1 VKYRPS
7 AGVDQGQRSV
17 TTTMNSMGTRGLIA
31 VDKMGGKVLFL
42 APDTYATTHILDD
55 FERLP
60 HELLVPPQSPA
71 AYIPIYGDGIHG
83 RNPNPGHLLSVV
95 DLETRRHVID
105 IDLSPYVAP
114 HGLQIGP
121 DGLLYITC
129 ENSGVVALVDLAKN
143 AVVGAIETGSV
154 NSHRLAI
161 APNGRWLYTEN
172 EEDASISVIDLPGR
186 RLVRQV
192 ATPHPLAG
200 LAISPGGKLLVA
212 VDDEEPVL
220 VVIDTASF
228 AVVRTVPLDGVPEP
242 AQIARYSP
250 DGEIL
255 LVTSLRSATATL
267 MDPTF
272 GDQITLAVGQQPMDG
287 AFHEGSLFVA
297 CQGDGSI
304 HVIDLATRRVS
315 RRFEAGVGC
324 ETLAF
329 F

>member
-1 VKYRPS
+1 
-7 AGVDQGQRSV
+7 
-17 TTTMNSMGTRGLIA
+17 MNSRGGRGLIA

-42 APDTYATTHILDD
+42 DPDSYATTHILDD

-60 HELLVPPQSPA
+60 HELLVAPQSST
-71 AYIPIYGDGIHG
+71 AYVPIYGDGIHG

-95 DLETRRHVID
+95 DLETRRHVTD

-121 DGLLYITC
+121 GGLIYITC
-129 ENSGVVALVDLAKN
+129 ENSGMVALVDLAEN

-154 NSHRLAI
+154 NSHRLVI

-200 LAISPGGKLLVA
+200 LAISPDGNLLVA
-212 VDDEEPVL
+212 VDDEEPML
-220 VVIDTASF
+220 LLIDTSSF
-228 AVVRTVPLDGVPEP
+228 AIIRTVPLDGVPEP

-250 DGEIL
+250 DGQIL
-255 LVTSLRSATATL
+255 LVTSLRSATATV
-267 MDPTF
+267 MDASF
-272 GDQITLAVGQQPMDG
+272 GHQTTLTVGQQPMDG
-287 AFHEGSLFVA
+287 AFRGSSLFVA
-297 CQGDGSI
+297 CQGDGTV
-304 HVIDLATRRVS
+304 HVIDLVTRQVS
-315 RRFEAGVGC
+315 HRFAAGVGC

>member
-1 VKYRPS
+1 
-7 AGVDQGQRSV
+7 
-17 TTTMNSMGTRGLIA
+17 MNTRGGRGLIA

-42 APDTYATTHILDD
+42 DPDGYATTHILDD

-60 HELLVPPQSPA
+60 HELLVPPQSST

-83 RNPNPGHLLSVV
+83 RNPNPGHLLSIV
-95 DLETRRHVID
+95 DLETRRHVTD
-105 IDLSPYVAP
+105 IDLSPYVSP

-121 DGLLYITC
+121 DGLLHITC

-143 AVVGAIETGSV
+143 RVVDAIETGSV
-154 NSHRLAI
+154 NSHRLVI

-172 EEDASISVIDLPGR
+172 EEDASISVIDLPAR
-186 RLVRQV
+186 RLARQV
-192 ATPHPLAG
+192 KTPHPLAG
-200 LAISPGGKLLVA
+200 LAISADGNLLVA
-212 VDDEEPVL
+212 VDDEEPML
-220 VVIDTASF
+220 LLIDTSSF
-228 AVVRTVPLDGVPEP
+228 AIVRTVPLDGVPEP

-250 DGEIL
+250 DGQIL

-267 MDPTF
+267 MDSTF
-272 GDQITLAVGQQPMDG
+272 GGQTTVAVGQQPMDG
-287 AFHEGSLFVA
+287 AFHDGALFIA

-304 HVIDLATRRVS
+304 HVVDLATRRVS